1 MNTSTLEE
9 FEGRRTKYRNPDYND
24 DEVEGLMRYFS
35 MTDYIEFVDFIR
47 RSTGA
52 SAGKAL

>member
-47 RSTGA
+47 KVDRG
-52 SAGKAL
+52 